1 MSVSNGFPDE
11 SRNGRIITFY
21 SYKGGTGRSM
31 ALANVGWILA
41 TNGYRVLLIDWD
53 LEAAGL
59 HRWFG
64 PLLDDPELQHARG
77 VIDFFQQFTEGS
89 RLEQLRREQ
98 NGKPDDRWFEHYT
111 DLAGFA
117 VGIDFEFPGEGL
129 LNLVPAGRQSPDY
142 AMLVQMFDWNAFYKD
157 LGGGIFLE
165 AVKQKL
171 REEYDFILID
181 SRTGISDTSGICTVQ
196 MPDDKKF

>member
-1 MSVSNGFPDE
+1 M
-11 SRNGRIITFY
+11 
-21 SYKGGTGRSM
+21 
-31 ALANVGWILA
+31 
-41 TNGYRVLLIDWD
+41 
-53 LEAAGL
+53 
-59 HRWFG
+59 
-64 PLLDDPELQHARG
+64 
-77 VIDFFQQFTEGS
+77 IDFFHQFTEGS

-157 LGGGIFLE
+157 LGEESFL
-165 AVKQKL
+165 KPS
-171 REEYDFILID
+171 
-181 SRTGISDTSGICTVQ
+181 SRNCAENMTLFSSTVAPASAIHRAFAPYKCP
-196 MPDDKKF
+196 MIWLSASR